1 MLTIRR
7 LLDDE
12 LTGVYDI
19 DMTESG
25 DIVYVVVE
33 NHLEA
38 VAEQWDRPPR
48 TRARWDEMIA
58 YWRGILDEG
67 GAAWGAFDGA
77 QMVGIAVLRY
87 RLTNDTAELTALFV
101 SRPYRRAG
109 VARRLMSPLVAE
121 AKEVGAARLYV
132 SATPSRSAVGFY
144 QSQGFQLAEQ
154 VHPGLYA
161 REPDDIHMVRPLG

>member
-7 LLDDE
+7 LQDDE

-25 DIVYVVVE
+25 DIVYGVVD

-48 TRARWDEMIA
+48 TSARWDEMIR
-58 YWRGILDEG
+58 YWHGILAD
-67 GAAWGAFDGA
+67 GAAWGAFDGER
-77 QMVGIAVLRY
+77 MVGIAVLRY
-87 RLTNDTAELTALFV
+87 RLTADMAELTALFV

-109 VARRLMSPLVAE
+109 VARRLMSPLLAAAE
-121 AKEVGAARLYV
+121 EAGAKRIYV

-154 VHPGLYA
+154 VHPELYA
-161 REPDDIHMVRPLG
+161 REPDDVHMIRPLG